1 MSNNPH
7 VLIVGAGFGGLGVAE
22 ELAHVPVDVT
32 LIDRHNYHTFQ
43 PLLYQVATSLLNAED
58 VGAPVRS
65 LFRHQDNVTF
75 RMATVTGVDI
85 PSHRIQLEDGNQ
97 IAYDYLVLAGG
108 ATVNYFNTPGAA
120 EHAFPLYT
128 LMNAV
133 TLRNKIL
140 ERFEAADRDSA
151 LIEDG
156 VLNFVI
162 VGSGPTGV
170 EIAGALSD
178 LFYNLLPRDY
188 HQLATERPRV
198 IIVEKGKEVL
208 APFKD
213 NLRKYAKEELEERRV
228 EVRLGE
234 TVAEVGPTFVRLK
247 SGEEIKTHTLIW
259 AAGVKANPLADNLG
273 LPQGPGARVRL
284 TPDLSVPDHPEIF
297 VVGDMGEVASE
308 GKLLPQLGSVAMQ
321 SGEHVG
327 RQIAR
332 RIAGE
337 ETQAFKYWDKGFMA
351 TIGRGSAVVEFPN
364 QRTLHGPLAYFAWLG
379 VHLALLNGTRN
390 RIETL
395 WNWGWSA
402 LTHDRAARI
411 IIEREEE
418 TQSVTQSG
426 AGGVTP
432 VPRSGD
438 LGASG
443 CNGPLAEL
451 G

>member
-7 VLIVGAGFGGLGVAE
+7 VVIVGAGFGGLGVAE
-22 ELAHVPVDVT
+22 ELAHVPVDVI

-75 RMATVTGVDI
+75 RMATVTGVDV
-85 PSHRIQLEDGNQ
+85 PNHKIQLDDGNQ

-133 TLRNKIL
+133 RLRNRIL
-140 ERFEAADRDSA
+140 ERFEAADRDST

-162 VGSGPTGV
+162 VGAGPTGV

-178 LFYNLLPRDY
+178 LTYNLLPDDY
-188 HQLATERPRV
+188 HQLATESARV
-198 IIVEKGKEVL
+198 VIVEMGKEVL
-208 APFKD
+208 TPFKD
-213 NLRKYAKEELEERRV
+213 NLRAYANEELKQRRV

-234 TVAEVGPTFVRLK
+234 AVTEVGPTFVCLG

-259 AAGVKANPLADNLG
+259 AACVRANPLADVLG
-273 LPQGPGARVRL
+273 LPQGHGGRIKLNV
-284 TPDLSVPDHPEIF
+284 DLSVPEHPEIF
-297 VVGDMGEVASE
+297 VVGDMGEVVSE
-308 GKLLPQLGSVAMQ
+308 GKVLPQLGSVAMQ
-321 SGEHVG
+321 SGAHVAQ
-327 RQIAR
+327 QISR
-332 RIAGE
+332 RLAGE
-337 ETQAFKYWDKGFMA
+337 PTQPFKYWDKGFMA
-351 TIGRGSAVVEFPN
+351 TIGRGAAVVEFPN
-364 QRTLHGPLAYFAWLG
+364 QRTLQGRLAYFAWLG
-379 VHLALLNGTRN
+379 VHLTLLTGMRN

-402 LTHDRAARI
+402 LTHDRAARMI
-411 IIEREEE
+411 IK
-418 TQSVTQSG
+418 
-426 AGGVTP
+426 
-432 VPRSGD
+432 
-438 LGASG
+438 
-443 CNGPLAEL
+443 AEDHEVKSST
-451 G
+451 